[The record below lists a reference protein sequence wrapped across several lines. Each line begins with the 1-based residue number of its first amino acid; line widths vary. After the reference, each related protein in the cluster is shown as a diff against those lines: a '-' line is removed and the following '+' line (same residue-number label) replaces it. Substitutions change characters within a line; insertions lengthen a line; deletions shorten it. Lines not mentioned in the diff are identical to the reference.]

1 MPIGAPSDAVRASS
15 PTGDVLLWEPAPG
28 VIVHLVSGVVSLP
41 LGVGIADFFRPIV
54 EQRTGVQSFAD
65 YREAS
70 GYDREAREFLTDF
83 TQQYLPSFAAI
94 NILLGSNKILSLG
107 IGLYKLALG
116 ERVVRTYTDEEDFV
130 RAMRA
135 AGAVP

>member
-1 MPIGAPSDAVRASS
+1 MPIAAPSDAVRASS
-15 PTGDVLLWEPAPG
+15 PKGDVLLWEPAPG

-54 EQRTGVQSFAD
+54 EQRTGVRSFAD

-83 TQQYLPSFAAI
+83 TRQYLPSFAAI

>member
-1 MPIGAPSDAVRASS
+1 MPIATPSDAVRASS
-15 PTGDVLLWEPAPG
+15 PTGHVLLWEPAPG
-28 VIVHLVSGVVSLP
+28 VVVHVVSGFLSLP
-41 LGVGIADFFRPIV
+41 LAVGIADFFRPIV

-65 YREAS
+65 FREAS
-70 GYDREAREFLTDF
+70 GYERDSREFLADF
-83 TQQYLPSFAAI
+83 TRQYLPSFAAI
-94 NILLGSNKILSLG
+94 NILLGSKVLSLG

-116 ERVVRTYTDEEDFV
+116 EVVRTYTDEEAFV